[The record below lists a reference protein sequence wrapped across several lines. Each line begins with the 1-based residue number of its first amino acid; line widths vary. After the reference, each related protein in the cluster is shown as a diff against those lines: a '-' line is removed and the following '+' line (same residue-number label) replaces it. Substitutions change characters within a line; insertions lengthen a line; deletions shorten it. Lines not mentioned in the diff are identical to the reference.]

1 LSIFLDRLLDRRAF
15 LLPTR
20 HQFADT
26 TRIHHGARY
35 DMRSDF
41 FTFFENGNGDIR
53 IQLSKVI
60 GGGKTGWPTAHDQ
73 HIDFKDFAF
82 LHSYPEFSRS

>member
-1 LSIFLDRLLDRRAF
+1 VR
-15 LLPTR
+15 P
-20 HQFADT
+20 
-26 TRIHHGARY
+26 
-35 DMRSDF
+35 DF
-41 FTFFENGNGDIR
+41 FTFFEKGNRDIS

-60 GGGKTGWPTAHDQ
+60 CSGKTGGPTAHNQ